1 MTDTIDTIESKL
13 SNIDINDNKKQKN
26 KNKNKNKPLKEKLS
40 KIELFKKIG
49 EYDTLTNQ
57 TRFVSKDEFI
67 GKYSVLFFNNG
78 GNWCRYSSLPS
89 SLCLI

>member
-26 KNKNKNKPLKEKLS
+26 NKKNKNKLLKEKLS
-40 KIELFKKIG
+40 KIELFKKLG

-67 GKYSVLFFNNG
+67 GEYSELFFKNG
-78 GNWCRYSSLPS
+78 GDWCRYSSLNK
-89 SLCLI
+89 